1 MIGIKTH
8 FPLRNAPAQLASA
21 SSVSLEGLLPKNQ
34 AWFTIQEIAVLLG
47 KSDTFIRGLIESKCL
62 MAHVIEKGL
71 RKHYRIP
78 RRNLLLFLVE
88 TATYDPSMFLDRLMS
103 VVKGCNLEQRLALQK
118 ALTVKGL

>member
-1 MIGIKTH
+1 MIGSTTH
-8 FPLRNAPAQLASA
+8 FPLRNAPVQVAPASGIA
-21 SSVSLEGLLPKNQ
+21 LEELLPKHQ

-118 ALTVKGL
+118 ALAANGG